1 MTKIK
6 EEIILECKRM
16 YEEDHIS
23 CAQIAKH
30 FGIGSATVRRRLKAL
45 GVEIIQHPH
54 AGIFDTKEVLK
65 LYEGGTPI
73 WKIAKKFKSSEET
86 ISKVLKEQGVTVKKK
101 LVFDEHIFDSIDTE
115 EKAYWLG
122 FIWADGCVV
131 NSYVERKSCSVEIGI
146 SIKDFNHLEKFC
158 EFIGLPKDR
167 IHIRKTKE
175 TTVNG
180 KLVNPGLSCRVQLSS
195 KHMWNQLI
203 NLGCCPNK
211 TYNEIFPCLDIFKT
225 PDLIHHFIRG
235 FFDGDGWVYI
245 DCQNHLITG
254 ICGQEQFLIEL
265 RKLLPVKLQNISL
278 YKIPNTEV
286 IRVLKWAVDNS
297 KIFLN
302 YIYKDATI
310 WLDRKFNISAP
321 YISNSISKS
330 VNIGETPEMD
340 NTEITTETKESVAS

>member
-30 FGIGSATVRRRLKAL
+30 FGIGPATIRSRLKAL
-45 GVEIIQHPH
+45 GVKIIQHPH
-54 AGIFDTKEVLK
+54 AELFDIKEVLQ

-86 ISKVLKEQGVTVKKK
+86 ISKVLKEQDVIVKKK
-101 LVFDEHIFDSIDTE
+101 VIFNEHYFDSIDTE

-122 FIWADGCVV
+122 FIWADGCIV
-131 NSYVERKSCSVEIGI
+131 NSYVERKSYSVEIGI
-146 SIKDFNHLEKFC
+146 SVKDFNHLEKFC

-167 IHIRKTKE
+167 IHTRKAKE
-175 TTVNG
+175 TIVNG
-180 KLVNPGLSCRVQLSS
+180 RVVHTGLICRIKLSS
-195 KHMWNQLI
+195 KHMWNKLV
-203 NLGCCPNK
+203 NLGCCSNK

-235 FFDGDGWVYI
+235 FFDGDGWIYI
-245 DCQNHLITG
+245 DCQNRLITG

-265 RKLLPVKLQNISL
+265 RKLLPIKLQNTSL
-278 YKIPNTEV
+278 YKVANTEV
-286 IRVLKWAVDNS
+286 IRVLKWAINNS

-321 YISNSISKS
+321 YTSNSISKS

-340 NTEITTETKESVAS
+340 TTEINTETKESVTS